1 MGYTERERKKK
12 SSLSFRDGRDD
23 SRPTRA
29 RVNNNVMLII
39 INLFLYIRLREKA
52 SSNARGEATR
62 RRRTS
67 NLSLSSP
74 SLSLS
79 LILSRFIYTHAL
91 FLLSFRCVLCRFA
104 MVTYFIS
111 LLSLSYKPDRPH
123 TTSANENEKE
133 DKIAPQATSTK
144 NGSPSATC
152 ATTFCA
158 AWDASGE
165 TMEAATSAVV
175 AMTVCCLFWF
185 QKKKRGF
192 RESSSSIRFLLRI
205 STRVFPPLLYDQAG
219 SLRRRD
225 RKKINPADAQ
235 NLSSVFRPNLPS
247 GKRKNHSG
255 RDGRARKSSATSRAR
270 ECTRRDFLRLFF
282 SLLLLLRIFALS
294 PFGRRRRKNQS
305 FSSQNTQKDTSKERY
320 NERKKKK
327 TKEKDH
333 QNTREHHHHH
343 HRRKA
348 KERTFSTVGFFNAF
362 AGFALARFV
371 CAEFVRV
378 VWATT
383 FAEEA
388 ATAYMIFSFYL
399 AFFL

>member
-1 MGYTERERKKK
+1 
-12 SSLSFRDGRDD
+12 
-23 SRPTRA
+23 
-29 RVNNNVMLII
+29 MLII

-133 DKIAPQATSTK
+133 DKIAPQATSTN

-282 SLLLLLRIFALS
+282 SRATGGPPPPPPPHFCALPVWTTTEKS
-294 PFGRRRRKNQS
+294 IVFLPHTKGHIQRALKRKEEKKNKRKRPPKQTRA
-305 FSSQNTQKDTSKERY
+305 SSSSSSKS
-320 NERKKKK
+320 
-327 TKEKDH
+327 
-333 QNTREHHHHH
+333 
-343 HRRKA
+343 
-348 KERTFSTVGFFNAF
+348 ERTYLLDGWVFQRFRRFRARAF
-362 AGFALARFV
+362 RLRGIRSRRLGDDFRGGGCNGVHDF
-371 CAEFVRV
+371 
-378 VWATT
+378 
-383 FAEEA
+383 
-388 ATAYMIFSFYL
+388 
-399 AFFL
+399 FFLSRFFFVMMMNE

>member
-1 MGYTERERKKK
+1 
-12 SSLSFRDGRDD
+12 
-23 SRPTRA
+23 
-29 RVNNNVMLII
+29 MLIII

-192 RESSSSIRFLLRI
+192 RESSS
-205 STRVFPPLLYDQAG
+205 VD
-219 SLRRRD
+219 
-225 RKKINPADAQ
+225 
-235 NLSSVFRPNLPS
+235 
-247 GKRKNHSG
+247 
-255 RDGRARKSSATSRAR
+255 
-270 ECTRRDFLRLFF
+270 
-282 SLLLLLRIFALS
+282 
-294 PFGRRRRKNQS
+294 S
-305 FSSQNTQKDTSKERY
+305 FS
-320 NERKKKK
+320 
-327 TKEKDH
+327 
-333 QNTREHHHHH
+333 
-343 HRRKA
+343 
-348 KERTFSTVGFFNAF
+348 F
-362 AGFALARFV
+362 A
-371 CAEFVRV
+371 
-378 VWATT
+378 
-383 FAEEA
+383 
-388 ATAYMIFSFYL
+388 
-399 AFFL
+399 

>member
-185 QKKKRGF
+185 QKKRGGF
-192 RESSSSIRFLLRI
+192 
-205 STRVFPPLLYDQAG
+205 V
-219 SLRRRD
+219 SLRRRF
-225 RKKINPADAQ
+225 
-235 NLSSVFRPNLPS
+235 VFFCVYQR
-247 GKRKNHSG
+247 
-255 RDGRARKSSATSRAR
+255 
-270 ECTRRDFLRLFF
+270 
-282 SLLLLLRIFALS
+282 
-294 PFGRRRRKNQS
+294 
-305 FSSQNTQKDTSKERY
+305 
-320 NERKKKK
+320 
-327 TKEKDH
+327 
-333 QNTREHHHHH
+333 
-343 HRRKA
+343 
-348 KERTFSTVGFFNAF
+348 
-362 AGFALARFV
+362 
-371 CAEFVRV
+371 
-378 VWATT
+378 
-383 FAEEA
+383 
-388 ATAYMIFSFYL
+388 
-399 AFFL
+399 AFFLLFCTTRQAL

>member
-1 MGYTERERKKK
+1 
-12 SSLSFRDGRDD
+12 
-23 SRPTRA
+23 
-29 RVNNNVMLII
+29 MLII

-282 SLLLLLRIFALS
+282 SRATGGPPPPPPPPHFCALPVWTTTTEKS
-294 PFGRRRRKNQS
+294 IVFLPHTKGHIQRALQRKEEKKNKRKRPPKHTRA
-305 FSSQNTQKDTSKERY
+305 SSSSSSSKS
-320 NERKKKK
+320 
-327 TKEKDH
+327 
-333 QNTREHHHHH
+333 
-343 HRRKA
+343 
-348 KERTFSTVGFFNAF
+348 ERTYLLDGWVFQRFRRFRARAF
-362 AGFALARFV
+362 RLRGIRSRRLGDDFRGGGCNGVHDF
-371 CAEFVRV
+371 
-378 VWATT
+378 
-383 FAEEA
+383 
-388 ATAYMIFSFYL
+388 
-399 AFFL
+399 FFLSRFFFVMVMNE

>member
-1 MGYTERERKKK
+1 MFRVSLASEKGEGYAWGTSEN
-12 SSLSFRDGRDD
+12 GR
-23 SRPTRA
+23 RRRRRA
-29 RVNNNVMLII
+29 RFPFGTDGTTLDRAHVIIIII

-52 SSNARGEATR
+52 SSNARGGATR

-133 DKIAPQATSTK
+133 DKIAPQATSTN

-175 AMTVCCLFWF
+175 AMTVCCLFW
-185 QKKKRGF
+185 
-192 RESSSSIRFLLRI
+192 
-205 STRVFPPLLYDQAG
+205 
-219 SLRRRD
+219 
-225 RKKINPADAQ
+225 
-235 NLSSVFRPNLPS
+235 
-247 GKRKNHSG
+247 
-255 RDGRARKSSATSRAR
+255 
-270 ECTRRDFLRLFF
+270 
-282 SLLLLLRIFALS
+282 
-294 PFGRRRRKNQS
+294 
-305 FSSQNTQKDTSKERY
+305 
-320 NERKKKK
+320 
-327 TKEKDH
+327 
-333 QNTREHHHHH
+333 
-343 HRRKA
+343 
-348 KERTFSTVGFFNAF
+348 
-362 AGFALARFV
+362 
-371 CAEFVRV
+371 
-378 VWATT
+378 
-383 FAEEA
+383 
-388 ATAYMIFSFYL
+388 
-399 AFFL
+399 

>member
-1 MGYTERERKKK
+1 
-12 SSLSFRDGRDD
+12 
-23 SRPTRA
+23 
-29 RVNNNVMLII
+29 MLII

-152 ATTFCA
+152 AMTFCA

-165 TMEAATSAVV
+165 TTEAATSAVV

-282 SLLLLLRIFALS
+282 SRATGGPPPPPPHFCALPVWTTTEKS
-294 PFGRRRRKNQS
+294 IVFLPHKRTHPKSATTKG
-305 FSSQNTQKDTSKERY
+305 
-320 NERKKKK
+320 RKKKQKKK
-327 TKEKDH
+327 TTKTNTSIIIIIVEKRK
-333 QNTREHHHHH
+333 NVPS
-343 HRRKA
+343 RRLG
-348 KERTFSTVGFFNAF
+348 FSTLSPVSRSRVSSARNSF
-362 AGFALARFV
+362 ASSGRRLSR
-371 CAEFVRV
+371 RRLQRR
-378 VWATT
+378 T
-383 FAEEA
+383 
-388 ATAYMIFSFYL
+388 
-399 AFFL
+399 

>member
-225 RKKINPADAQ
+225 RKKINPARVMHKIYPLSFVPISLPENGKTTRVATDARERV
-235 NLSSVFRPNLPS
+235 LRPRARESARDAIFFVFFSRSSSSSAFLRSPRLDDDDGKINRFPSAKTKEEDKKNKRKRPPKKQTRAS
-247 GKRKNHSG
+247 SSSSFVEKRKNVPSRRLGFSTLSPVSRSRVSSARNSFASSG
-255 RDGRARKSSATSRAR
+255 R
-270 ECTRRDFLRLFF
+270 RL
-282 SLLLLLRIFALS
+282 S
-294 PFGRRRRKNQS
+294 RRRLQ
-305 FSSQNTQKDTSKERY
+305 
-320 NERKKKK
+320 
-327 TKEKDH
+327 
-333 QNTREHHHHH
+333 
-343 HRRKA
+343 RR
-348 KERTFSTVGFFNAF
+348 T
-362 AGFALARFV
+362 
-371 CAEFVRV
+371 
-378 VWATT
+378 
-383 FAEEA
+383 
-388 ATAYMIFSFYL
+388 
-399 AFFL
+399 

>member
-1 MGYTERERKKK
+1 
-12 SSLSFRDGRDD
+12 
-23 SRPTRA
+23 
-29 RVNNNVMLII
+29 MLII

-282 SLLLLLRIFALS
+282 SRATGGPPPPPPPHFCALPVWTTTTEKS
-294 PFGRRRRKNQS
+294 IVFLPKHTKGHIQRALQRKEEKKNKRKRPPKHTRA
-305 FSSQNTQKDTSKERY
+305 SSSSSSSKS
-320 NERKKKK
+320 
-327 TKEKDH
+327 
-333 QNTREHHHHH
+333 
-343 HRRKA
+343 
-348 KERTFSTVGFFNAF
+348 ERTYLLDGWVFQRFRRFRARAF
-362 AGFALARFV
+362 RLRGIRSRRLGDDFRGGGCNGVHDF
-371 CAEFVRV
+371 
-378 VWATT
+378 
-383 FAEEA
+383 
-388 ATAYMIFSFYL
+388 
-399 AFFL
+399 FFLSRFFFVMMMNE

>member
-1 MGYTERERKKK
+1 
-12 SSLSFRDGRDD
+12 
-23 SRPTRA
+23 
-29 RVNNNVMLII
+29 MLIII

-185 QKKKRGF
+185 QKKRGGF
-192 RESSSSIRFLLRI
+192 VSLRPSIRFLLRSI
-205 STRVFPPLLYDQAG
+205 PTRVFPPLLYDQAG
-219 SLRRRD
+219 SLKRRRD

-235 NLSSVFRPNLPS
+235 NLSSQSPFRKTEKPLGSRRTRAKEFCDLARERVHATRFSSSFFLAPPPPPHFCALPVWTTTTEKSIVFR
-247 GKRKNHSG
+247 
-255 RDGRARKSSATSRAR
+255 
-270 ECTRRDFLRLFF
+270 
-282 SLLLLLRIFALS
+282 ALK
-294 PFGRRRRKNQS
+294 RRRK
-305 FSSQNTQKDTSKERY
+305 T
-320 NERKKKK
+320 KK

-333 QNTREHHHHH
+333 PKNKQTRASSSSSSFVEKRKNVPS
-343 HRRKA
+343 RRLG
-348 KERTFSTVGFFNAF
+348 FSTLSPVSRSRVSSARNSF
-362 AGFALARFV
+362 ASSGRRLSR
-371 CAEFVRV
+371 RRLQRR
-378 VWATT
+378 T
-383 FAEEA
+383 
-388 ATAYMIFSFYL
+388 
-399 AFFL
+399 